1 MQKSYAARHLRN
13 MRDSVSQSSL
23 DLDSPDHAPFFSPDF
38 QPSKLPWFAD
48 RVKEDSVCSIEVQRN
63 VDSPPTMDLCISNP
77 RMSLNLSP
85 DANDSFS
92 RKRTFDCVSKSP
104 VPPRRS
110 QSTGLTMEFE
120 RFQVHSC
127 EQPMKRQN
135 SQQDITPAKLPTQP
149 TETPVLP
156 TQPMDGQCTP
166 STPAEIPIPFQDQ
179 SAYRTPDQQYSIEPM
194 VYDSPRT
201 PPNAPNVSIPF
212 SCMSS
217 SPIPDQNSSKGQA
230 NPLRALPQRVTPFK
244 IFHSG
249 PGSSP
254 MSADTDSSFNKSKE
268 NYLDISGTQAIPPTS
283 PIAEGTDESSCLQSD
298 HEEVSFSDTSNNSG
312 HVSTLSNFEPETS
325 HSQEDGESNKSSANG
340 NLSNSHLD
348 SSLLNLSTSAAT
360 NDNASN
366 TTDPIS
372 ESISTAPDDHP
383 SNTTD
388 PISES
393 TSTAPDDNASS
404 DSHESRGKETP
415 IDNCGPEM
423 IPLCQDDSNGYKD
436 SESGQEKLCENADKT
451 AGNEENMETQNEGE
465 NLPAAVHH
473 DTVSG
478 MKKQHGT
485 SPKTSTPQVSE
496 NSASEQPLLDK
507 FPAKKPVNKLL
518 KKASFTFFVP
528 VFGKGR
534 FNKFNVSG
542 KRNSIIII
550 SRHPPAPL

>member
-1 MQKSYAARHLRN
+1 M
-13 MRDSVSQSSL
+13 
-23 DLDSPDHAPFFSPDF
+23 
-38 QPSKLPWFAD
+38 
-48 RVKEDSVCSIEVQRN
+48 CSIEVQRN

-127 EQPMKRQN
+127 EQPMKRHN
-135 SQQDITPAKLPTQP
+135 SQQDITPAKLSTQP

-156 TQPMDGQCTP
+156 TEPMDGQCTPSTP

-298 HEEVSFSDTSNNSG
+298 HEEVSFADTSNNSG
-312 HVSTLSNFEPETS
+312 HVSTLSNFDPETS
-325 HSQEDGESNKSSANG
+325 HSQDGESNKSSANG

-348 SSLLNLSTSAAT
+348 SSLLNLSISAAT
-360 NDNASN
+360 TDNASN
-366 TTDPIS
+366 TTGPIS
-372 ESISTAPDDHP
+372 ESI
-383 SNTTD
+383 
-388 PISES
+388 
-393 TSTAPDDNASS
+393 STAPDDNASS

-415 IDNCGPEM
+415 IDNCGPEI
-423 IPLCQDDSNGYKD
+423 IPVCQDDSNGYKD
-436 SESGQEKLCENADKT
+436 GESGQEKLSENADKT
-451 AGNEENMETQNEGE
+451 AGNEEDMETQDEGQ
-465 NLPAAVHH
+465 NLSAAVHH
-473 DTVSG
+473 KTDSG
-478 MKKQHGT
+478 MKNQHGT

-518 KKASFTFFVP
+518 KKVSFTLFCSSFW
-528 VFGKGR
+528 
-534 FNKFNVSG
+534 
-542 KRNSIIII
+542 
-550 SRHPPAPL
+550 